1 MKRIKSK
8 LIALC
13 ISGVAF
19 NTYSSDLALNEL
31 KNLSEFQLG
40 VDNSAVIDL
49 EEANYSSAVIQQKSL
64 GNKVGNAAKIKQR
77 GNYNDA
83 FIAQQGSKNI
93 AYINQRGDY
102 NEAAVSQDGYENLGV
117 IYQNGNNNKA
127 GIVQKGRKNKGKISQ
142 YGDDNTA
149 LIVQKS
155 NVRNFR
161 SDIQQTGG
169 QTHVIIN
176 GMNRNITVR

>member
-13 ISGVAF
+13 ISGAAF

-31 KNLSEFQLG
+31 MNLSEFQLG

-49 EEANYSSAVIQQKSL
+49 EEASHSSAVVQQKSI
-64 GNKVGNAAKIKQR
+64 GDKVGNAAKIKQR

-83 FIAQQGSKNI
+83 FIAQQGSRNI

-102 NEAAVSQDGYENLGV
+102 NEAAVSQDGYENMGV
-117 IYQNGNNNKA
+117 IYQLGNNNKA
-127 GIVQKGRKNKGKISQ
+127 GIVQKGRRNKGKISQ
-142 YGDDNTA
+142 YGDDNKA

-155 NVRNFR
+155 NVRSFR

-176 GMNRNITVR
+176 GMNKNITVR